1 MHELEE
7 EVLEESEDEDQPK
20 SKEETLRRRLLVVE
34 DEKGKGEGEGH
45 KWFTEVEKSKLLRKQ
60 TDVVCRSCEVNFLIH
75 DSDSFCRRC
84 GDIYILLWRWKV
96 TLLLPVIAVLGYF
109 IASACLPVFLQVII
123 LGLKWLGCL
132 LVALC
137 A

>member
-1 MHELEE
+1 MEEGLYELEE

-60 TDVVCRSCEVNFLIH
+60 TDVVCQSCLSPRISP
-75 DSDSFCRRC
+75 SD
-84 GDIYILLWRWKV
+84 DIGSKMAGLFACS
-96 TLLLPVIAVLGYF
+96 TLCVDDVKQHLMCVKKKKN
-109 IASACLPVFLQVII
+109 SRKRKRHC
-123 LGLKWLGCL
+123 
-132 LVALC
+132 
-137 A
+137 